1 MSRAAWDPANET
13 DIHIYK
19 CIHSHFH
26 GSVSGT
32 GTGIASLPRLWRGI
46 KQLRQQKE
54 ELTRQTLSIVSKIG
68 MLDEIKNYVC
78 MGDSGKTVI
87 EFTKEL
93 NITGKVW
100 VVHNEIYPDN
110 TLPPIGTVLER
121 GSLDSVAHEEI
132 AFDYILDSAHAK
144 LKKIPS
150 ESVDMVTMNQ
160 GLHHIPPEK
169 LYGFLTQVMRILRP
183 GGIFIIREHDLELNE
198 SEGKVPYSMLDLA
211 HSVFNAV
218 TGVSVQD
225 EIEEVRAFRSI
236 LEWREILENMG
247 FIDSLVYEVEDGDPT
262 WDEMMCFLKP
272 NIETARNVEET
283 VPSPRSESR
292 TFLKEGVDPPV
303 IQMIGTL
310 LSQVP
315 EITVS
320 NATTILH
327 FLADFLPK
335 VHNKLSDLI
344 LIAIP
349 YLIKENDIFGS
360 ESRTVAKQIGDILEP
375 ILTACSSQV
384 LGFVNGSIALISES
398 ELKSMF
404 NFKNLVHM
412 TELYLII
419 PYFQRKVQLA
429 PADAN

>member
-1 MSRAAWDPANET
+1 
-13 DIHIYK
+13 
-19 CIHSHFH
+19 
-26 GSVSGT
+26 
-32 GTGIASLPRLWRGI
+32 
-46 KQLRQQKE
+46 
-54 ELTRQTLSIVSKIG
+54 
-68 MLDEIKNYVC
+68 
-78 MGDSGKTVI
+78 
-87 EFTKEL
+87 
-93 NITGKVW
+93 
-100 VVHNEIYPDN
+100 
-110 TLPPIGTVLER
+110 
-121 GSLDSVAHEEI
+121 
-132 AFDYILDSAHAK
+132 
-144 LKKIPS
+144 
-150 ESVDMVTMNQ
+150 
-160 GLHHIPPEK
+160 
-169 LYGFLTQVMRILRP
+169 MRILRP

-272 NIETARNVEET
+272 NIETARNVEERVH

-292 TFLKEGVDPPV
+292 TFLKEGADPPV

-310 LSQVP
+310 LSQAP
-315 EITVS
+315 EIAVS

-335 VHNKLSDLI
+335 VQNKLSVLI

-360 ESRTVAKQIGDILEP
+360 ESRTVAKQIVDLF
-375 ILTACSSQV
+375 SQ
-384 LGFVNGSIALISES
+384 
-398 ELKSMF
+398 
-404 NFKNLVHM
+404 
-412 TELYLII
+412 
-419 PYFQRKVQLA
+419 PVQVKF
-429 PADAN
+429 